1 MGLTHNENKKALEN
15 ALGLKFFTG
24 RNADWGAADIMKI
37 KGNEFNGMFI
47 IDMYD
52 LTMEE
57 KLILMVRVHDPIKQE
72 EEDTDILEFNSETDD
87 INLLIQK
94 LDWI

>member
-1 MGLTHNENKKALEN
+1 MGLTHEQNKKALEN

>member
-1 MGLTHNENKKALEN
+1 MKHEQNKKALED

-87 INLLIQK
+87 INILIEK
-94 LDWI
+94 LNWI

>member
-1 MGLTHNENKKALEN
+1 MTHEQNKKALED

-57 KLILMVRVHDPIKQE
+57 KLILMVRVYDPIKQE

-87 INLLIQK
+87 INILIEK
-94 LDWI
+94 LNWI

>member
-37 KGNEFNGMFI
+37 KGNEFNCMFI